1 MNEMQTV
8 FYGGSYRE
16 EWKDNYHLT
25 VVYENQKMLT
35 LRFSNGAWHP
45 ADGRLPA
52 LPLAELYFRQ
62 AADAAVAS
70 RRFLASG
77 LTAQDLTALAPSGEG
92 GPIFAAECLRILMDD
107 CGQKMETVYPYLLPC
122 MGEPLPQNGMA
133 ALGMLQGRS
142 LALLRQLLQLQ
153 QSVPS
158 VRHDLRLPEYRSP
171 FGAVRT
177 GENLTLQIRVQPNR
191 LIAAVLEVFGD
202 SFQQEHLMEK
212 TEDGWRVA
220 FTAPDEEAALWYRF
234 RLETGEQVFWLGPAS
249 DGIHAWLRNSA
260 QDGFRLTVYRRD
272 FETPAWFQNGVMYQ
286 VFPDRFAFTD
296 DGTAEAGI
304 RYHKALGQHP
314 DLHASRR
321 EEVRW
326 QPRSFEKDYIPDDFY
341 GGTLRGIREKLPYLK
356 ELGISCL
363 YLNPIVEARSNH
375 RYDTSDY
382 LKVDPILGD
391 TEDFRDL
398 CRAAGEY
405 GIRILCDG
413 VFSHTGAD
421 SIYFNRDGHYPG
433 DGACQNQQSP
443 YYSWYDFHRYPDE
456 YRSWWGF
463 EELPEVDENDPSWQ
477 DYVVTGK
484 DSVIRQWLRR
494 GASGWRID
502 VADELPDNVLCLIRQ
517 AAREEKRDSV
527 ILGEVWED
535 AVLKESYGSRRKYAL
550 GGALDSVMNYPFR
563 TAVLDFLHE
572 RMDAFSLASFLT
584 GQQLHYPQPLYVCL
598 MNLLGSHDTERLY
611 TTLATDQPLKDF
623 PREMQRLIERGIP
636 DSAYR
641 RAEKL
646 EKLALTLQ
654 FSVPGVPSI
663 YYGDELGMTGVNDPF
678 NRRPME
684 EAPGFHTQW
693 LLPYLRELSAF
704 RSTHR
709 AFREGDAFFLANDPD
724 VLLILRSLKEE
735 AVLTVVNRAGTKRR
749 FRLEAQGHKA
759 EGLIEARSAS
769 IIVLSENKDGCKK
782 PAAAEK

>member
-1 MNEMQTV
+1 MLTV

-16 EWKDNYHLT
+16 EWNENYHLT
-25 VVYENQKMLT
+25 VCYENQKMLT
-35 LRFSNGAWHP
+35 LRFEDGDWRA
-45 ADGRLPA
+45 ADGHFPP
-52 LPLAELYFRQ
+52 LPLAERYFRQ

-77 LTAQDLTALAPSGEG
+77 LTAQDLTALAPTGKG
-92 GPIFAAECLRILMDD
+92 GPIFTAECLRILMDD

-122 MGEPLPQNGMA
+122 MGEPLDDSETEELA
-133 ALGMLQGRS
+133 ALQGRTKN
-142 LALLRQLLQLQ
+142 LLQLLLQLQ
-153 QSVPS
+153 ESVPS

-177 GENLTLQIRVQPNR
+177 GEKLCLAIRAEPNR
-191 LIAAVLEVFGD
+191 LTSAVLEVFGD
-202 SFQQEHLMEK
+202 EFKSELNMEK
-212 TEDGWRVA
+212 TEEGWRVE
-220 FTAPDEEAALWYRF
+220 FMAPEKEAALWYRF
-234 RLETGEQVFWLGPAS
+234 RLESGEQAFWLGAGS
-249 DGIHAWLRNSA
+249 DGIHGWLRNSA
-260 QDGFRLTVYRRD
+260 QDGFRLTVYRKD
-272 FETPAWFQNGVMYQ
+272 FETPAWFRNAVMYQ
-286 VFPDRFAFTD
+286 VFPDRFAFSD

-304 RYHKALGQHP
+304 RYHRSLGQQAE
-314 DLHASRR
+314 LHQSRS

-341 GGTLRGIREKLPYLK
+341 GGTLRGIQEKLPYLK

-382 LKVDPILGD
+382 LKVDPILGSN
-391 TEDFRDL
+391 EDFSAL
-398 CRAAGEY
+398 CRAAEEC

-433 DGACQNQQSP
+433 EGACQSRKSP
-443 YYSWYDFHRYPDE
+443 FYSWYDFRHYPDE

-494 GASGWRID
+494 GASGWRLD

-517 AAREEKRDSV
+517 AAKEEKPDSV

-550 GGALDSVMNYPFR
+550 GGALDSGMNYPFR
-563 TAVLDFLHE
+563 TAVLCFLHG
-572 RMDAFSLASFLT
+572 RINAFELSDFLT
-584 GQQLHYPQPLYVCL
+584 GQQLHYPQPLYACL
-598 MNLLGSHDTERLY
+598 MNLLGSHDSERLR
-611 TTLATDQPLKDF
+611 TALATDQPLKDF
-623 PREMQRLIERGIP
+623 PREMQRLIEQGIP

-641 RAEKL
+641 RAERL

-654 FSVPGVPSI
+654 FSIPGVPSI
-663 YYGDELGMTGVNDPF
+663 YYGDELGMTGINDPF

-684 EAPGFHTQW
+684 EVTGAESQS

-704 RSTHR
+704 RGEHP
-709 AFREGDAFFLANDPD
+709 AFREGSAFFLANDPD
-724 VLLILRSLKEE
+724 VLLVLRALPEE
-735 AVLTVVNRAGTKRR
+735 AVLTVINRAGTKRR
-749 FRLEAQGHKA
+749 FRLEAQGYTA
-759 EGLIEARSAS
+759 EGLIEARAAK
-769 IIVLSENKDGCKK
+769 ITVL
-782 PAAAEK
+782 

>member
-1 MNEMQTV
+1 MSGKENGVVFRKRANPEKASEPERIWMSVKEMGDLLGIRKTDRYWLVHKNV
-8 FYGGSYRE
+8 FETSTIRGKMWVNIESFEKWYANQVKYRKVTGE
-16 EWKDNYHLT
+16 EPGL
-25 VVYENQKMLT
+25 
-35 LRFSNGAWHP
+35 
-45 ADGRLPA
+45 
-52 LPLAELYFRQ
+52 ELK
-62 AADAAVAS
+62 
-70 RRFLASG
+70 
-77 LTAQDLTALAPSGEG
+77 EW
-92 GPIFAAECLRILMDD
+92 
-107 CGQKMETVYPYLLPC
+107 
-122 MGEPLPQNGMA
+122 
-133 ALGMLQGRS
+133 S
-142 LALLRQLLQLQ
+142 LSPRDIAQLLEI
-153 QSVPS
+153 
-158 VRHDLRLPEYRSP
+158 PEYRGGFHS
-171 FGAVRT
+171 RLCT
-177 GENLTLQIRVQPNR
+177 GE
-191 LIAAVLEVFGD
+191 
-202 SFQQEHLMEK
+202 
-212 TEDGWRVA
+212 
-220 FTAPDEEAALWYRF
+220 
-234 RLETGEQVFWLGPAS
+234 GP
-249 DGIHAWLRNSA
+249 
-260 QDGFRLTVYRRD
+260 GFRLTVYRRD

-398 CRAAGEY
+398 CRAAGVY

-413 VFSHTGAD
+413 VFSHSGSD

-443 YYSWYDFHRYPDE
+443 YYSWYDFHHYPDE

-693 LLPYLRELSAF
+693 MLPYLRELSAF

-709 AFREGDAFFLANDPD
+709 AFREGDAFFLCPGG
-724 VLLILRSLKEE
+724 KQ
-735 AVLTVVNRAGTKRR
+735 AVG
-749 FRLEAQGHKA
+749 
-759 EGLIEARSAS
+759 
-769 IIVLSENKDGCKK
+769 
-782 PAAAEK
+782 